1 MESIMACIDK
11 YRLNVSGY
19 SDGFRRDDQRRELL
33 IRDAV
38 ELAKKSDVVLLC
50 MGLEEIMESEGQDRV
65 HMRLHEK
72 QTHLLEALYEV
83 NKNIIVYLS
92 GGSAVLM
99 PWLDKCKAVLQGY
112 LGGQAGSSALLRIL
126 TGAVNPS
133 GKLAE
138 TFWLNQEDVPS
149 DPFWQKKQRTSEYRE
164 GVYVGYRAYTT
175 THRPVQ
181 FPFGFGLSYTSFAY
195 ANIDAD
201 KEGVAFTLTNTGSRS
216 GREIAQ
222 LYVGKKDSVIF
233 RPVKELKGFASVELE
248 PGQSKRVSIDFDDK
262 AFRYFDVNK
271 NDWVI
276 EDGTYQ
282 IMIGANVSEIRLMC
296 EVEIEGLKIESPY
309 NQDQISHYLSG
320 AVESVNE
327 FEFECLLGRAVPTGD
342 WDEKAPLEMN
352 DALSQMYYARSWIAR
367 LVYRGLIGW
376 FNRSKR
382 KREPDL
388 NILFIYHITFRGI
401 AKMLGGVI
409 GMEMARGILYIAN
422 GEVSRGLRK
431 LAKGFEIRRRYRRFK
446 NK

>member
-1 MESIMACIDK
+1 
-11 YRLNVSGY
+11 
-19 SDGFRRDDQRRELL
+19 
-33 IRDAV
+33 
-38 ELAKKSDVVLLC
+38 
-50 MGLEEIMESEGQDRV
+50 
-65 HMRLHEK
+65 
-72 QTHLLEALYEV
+72 
-83 NKNIIVYLS
+83 
-92 GGSAVLM
+92 
-99 PWLDKCKAVLQGY
+99 
-112 LGGQAGSSALLRIL
+112 
-126 TGAVNPS
+126 
-133 GKLAE
+133 
-138 TFWLNQEDVPS
+138 
-149 DPFWQKKQRTSEYRE
+149 
-164 GVYVGYRAYTT
+164 VGYRAYTT